1 MRKGRREGARNFF
14 RSWAD
19 GEGMTAPRRILPGDV
34 LLITRRTVQRTF
46 LLKPDAGT
54 KAIFAYCFAEAA
66 RRHKVEVIA
75 WVVMSN
81 HYHAVVHDP
90 FGRLP
95 AFLEHLHKMLAKCI
109 NARYGRFENVWS
121 TEETCVTRLVTAKD
135 VFDAIVYVLANP
147 VAAYLVDRASE
158 WPGFTSVDYLDGKT
172 TEHARPQWYFKPT
185 SKVMPPT
192 VTLHAVRPP
201 PHMRENP
208 RETNAEWAAR
218 VRAAVAQKEH
228 EYREIRRR
236 KGISLP
242 SRKKLIDISPTARP
256 STKAIHRKLRP
267 ALACS
272 DPERRRAE
280 LAALKGFRV
289 EYARKLKAFVTHG
302 RTKVIFPAGTY
313 RLRLLGA
320 RCETYK
326 PQSMIGAG
334 QSGGV
339 FPASSNP
346 RSRRIEVRTL

>member
-1 MRKGRREGARNFF
+1 
-14 RSWAD
+14 
-19 GEGMTAPRRILPGDV
+19 
-34 LLITRRTVQRTF
+34 

-54 KAIFAYCFAEAA
+54 KAIFAYCFAEAS

-90 FGRLP
+90 LGRLP

-147 VAAYLVDRASE
+147 VAAHLVDRASE
-158 WPGFTSVDYLDGKT
+158 WPGFSSLDYLDGKT

-185 SKVMPPT
+185 SKVMPES

-201 PHMRENP
+201 PHMREDN
-208 RETNAEWAAR
+208 RETRAEWAAR
-218 VRAAVAQKEH
+218 IRAAVAAKEV
-228 EYREIRRR
+228 EYREARRR
-236 KGISLP
+236 KRIPLP
-242 SRKKLIDISPTARP
+242 TRKKLIEVSPTARP

-272 DPERRRAE
+272 DPERRAAE
-280 LAALKGFRV
+280 LAALKGFRK
-289 EYARKLKAFVTHG
+289 EYARKLKIFVTEG
-302 RTKVIFPAGTY
+302 RAKVIFPPGTY
-313 RLRLLGA
+313 RLRTLGA
-320 RCETYK
+320 RCRPFEQHPCISTR
-326 PQSMIGAG
+326 PLAW
-334 QSGGV
+334 
-339 FPASSNP
+339 
-346 RSRRIEVRTL
+346 T